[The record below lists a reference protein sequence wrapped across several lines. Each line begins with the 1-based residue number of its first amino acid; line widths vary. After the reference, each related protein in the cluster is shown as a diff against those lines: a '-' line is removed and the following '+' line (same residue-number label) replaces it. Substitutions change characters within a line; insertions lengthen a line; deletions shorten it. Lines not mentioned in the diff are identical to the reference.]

1 MHSCGDIRIF
11 VPELIEIGI
20 DMLNPLEVKAG
31 MDPVALKR
39 QYGRLM
45 GFHGGINCIS
55 EYLQRVCTTGKKTGF
70 IQLKF

>member
-1 MHSCGDIRIF
+1 
-11 VPELIEIGI
+11 
-20 DMLNPLEVKAG
+20 MLNPLEVKAG
-31 MDPVALKR
+31 MDSVALKR